1 MSRDSLDSTASHL
14 RHGVKTGLAT
24 VLAYLAAGWLGLA
37 YPYWAPITAVIVMQM
52 SVADS
57 IRMGWYRL
65 SGTAVGAVIA
75 AAAILV
81 FPDNRAM
88 DMLALFLAVAF
99 CAYMTRYNAR
109 YRMAAITASIV
120 LLASLGQ
127 EHRFLFGMERVL
139 EIAVGVACA
148 VVVSVTLWP
157 QRAGDVL
164 RARLREQFTALAGLY
179 GETLEAFLNRQ
190 SMLRSGLLDQLE
202 RKAAGNRELL
212 TSVLRHE
219 RLLYRDD
226 TASLGLQVHTLETCL
241 PHLRAMLHS
250 LNDAQDQGYDILM
263 EPELRAL
270 SAAVQAALT
279 AIGRGGTP
287 DAAALAQALDAAHAR
302 LHELR
307 GQGVTKR
314 FSLQM
319 LMKFFS
325 FYHSQRFMARVLL
338 GHAQAAPPDSAEA

>member
-1 MSRDSLDSTASHL
+1 MSSDSFDSTSSHV

-24 VLAYLAAGWLGLA
+24 VLAYLAAEWLGLT

-65 SGTAVGAVIA
+65 TGTAVGAVIA

-81 FPDNRAM
+81 FPDTPVLN
-88 DMLALFLAVAF
+88 MLALFLCVAF
-99 CAYMTRYNAR
+99 CAYMTRYDAR
-109 YRMAAITASIV
+109 SRMAAITASIV
-120 LLASLGQ
+120 FLASMGQ

-139 EIAVGVACA
+139 EIAVGVACSFA
-148 VVVSVTLWP
+148 VSVTLWP
-157 QRAGDVL
+157 QRAGNVL
-164 RARLREQFTALAGLY
+164 RARLRRQFTALAGLY
-179 GETLEAFLNRQ
+179 GETMEAFLHRQ
-190 SMLRSGLLDQLE
+190 SGLQSGLLDGLE
-202 RKAAGNRELL
+202 RDAAKDRELL
-212 TSVLRHE
+212 QSVLKHE
-219 RLLYRDD
+219 RLIYHDD

-270 SAAVQAALT
+270 CTAVQAGLT
-279 AIGRGGTP
+279 AIGQGRGP
-287 DAAALAQALDAAHAR
+287 DAVALAEALDAAHTR
-302 LHELR
+302 LHDLR
-307 GQGVTKR
+307 SQGVTKR

-325 FYHSQRFMARVLL
+325 FYHSQRFLGRVLL
-338 GHAQAAPPDSAEA
+338 GHAQAATPSAK